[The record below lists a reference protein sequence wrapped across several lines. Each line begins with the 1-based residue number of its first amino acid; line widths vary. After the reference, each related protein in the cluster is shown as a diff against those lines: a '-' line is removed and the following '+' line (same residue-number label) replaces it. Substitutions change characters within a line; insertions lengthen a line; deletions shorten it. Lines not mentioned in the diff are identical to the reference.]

1 MRDRI
6 SWAIVFFLYKSIVLF
21 WVLGFVISHD
31 FLVILFVCC
40 NWVKGF

>member
-6 SWAIVFFLYKSIVLF
+6 RWAIVFFLYKSIVLF
-21 WVLGFVISHD
+21 LGFVISHD